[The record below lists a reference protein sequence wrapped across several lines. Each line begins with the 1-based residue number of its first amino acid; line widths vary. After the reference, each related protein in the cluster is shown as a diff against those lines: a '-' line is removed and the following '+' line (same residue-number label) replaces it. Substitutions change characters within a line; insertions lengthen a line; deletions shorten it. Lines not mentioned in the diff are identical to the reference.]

1 MHALETDLMSLQ
13 SSLHNESKS
22 SMGDKYETSREMIS
36 QEINKVQRQLN
47 EWKLNHHSIGAMD
60 FSPTTKIKTGSLV
73 RSDNTWYFIMVSL
86 GKINFN
92 AVDVYCISPVSPV
105 GQSLIGLQT
114 GDTFQQQG
122 KIQWIHEIL

>member
-1 MHALETDLMSLQ
+1 MHALESDLMSLQ
-13 SSLHNESKS
+13 SSLLNESKS
-22 SMGDKYETSREMIS
+22 SMGDKYETSREMIT

-47 EWKLNHHSIGAMD
+47 EWKLNQHSIRTID
-60 FSPTTKIKTGSLV
+60 FSTTIKIKTGSLV
-73 RSDNTWYFIMVSL
+73 RSDNTWYFIIISL

-92 AVDVYCISPVSPV
+92 QIDVYCISPVSPV

-122 KIQWIHEIL
+122 KIQLIHEIL